1 MCLQSSQPTNLE
13 RDFRRMH
20 VGRTAHQPGAG
31 AQAPSVA
38 GQLSRAR
45 EVDPAGVGVEGE
57 HLSLRGAL
65 ELDQGVVGD
74 QCGQPGL
81 GGGAT
86 VVAQR
91 PIP

>member
-1 MCLQSSQPTNLE
+1 MIASWHPVSLRE
-13 RDFRRMH
+13 
-20 VGRTAHQPGAG
+20 TALRP
-31 AQAPSVA
+31 PNVA
-38 GQLSRAR
+38 GQLSRAK
-45 EVDPAGVGVEGE
+45 EADPGGVGVEGE

-65 ELDQGVVGD
+65 ELEQGVVGD
-74 QCGQPGL
+74 QCGQPGP

>member
-1 MCLQSSQPTNLE
+1 MLRYSHAHPKVRPNAGSLRSAPT
-13 RDFRRMH
+13 
-20 VGRTAHQPGAG
+20 
-31 AQAPSVA
+31 VA
-38 GQLSRAR
+38 GQLSRAK
-45 EVDPAGVGVEGE
+45 EAEPAGVGVEGE

-65 ELDQGVVGD
+65 ELDLGVVGD
-74 QCGQPGL
+74 QYGQPGL

>member
-1 MCLQSSQPTNLE
+1 MVVTWSDWRCGLS
-13 RDFRRMH
+13 
-20 VGRTAHQPGAG
+20 PGAG

-38 GQLSRAR
+38 GQLSRAK
-45 EVDPAGVGVEGE
+45 EADPAGVGGEGG
-57 HLSLRGAL
+57 HLPLRGAL
-65 ELDQGVVGD
+65 GLDQGVAGD